1 VTAQLRGWLATRSER
16 EQRLLAVAAALA
28 LGSAALLAVAAV
40 RADLAARRARV
51 VALERELAAV
61 RRLAATLGQDGRAA
75 AGTPSTLARLQAAA
89 DAVGLGERIAA
100 MTPAADGST
109 TDDRVSLRI
118 AGASLADT
126 VGLLHALETEEPAIG
141 VARFALRKHPD
152 DATRFD
158 LVLEATQRRPT
169 P

>member
-1 VTAQLRGWLATRSER
+1 MIAQLRVWLATRSER
-16 EQRLLAVAAALA
+16 EQRLLAVAAAVA
-28 LGSAALLAVAAV
+28 VGSAALLAVAAV
-40 RADLAARRARV
+40 RGDLAARRARV
-51 VALERELAAV
+51 AALERELAAV
-61 RRLAATLGQDGRAA
+61 RRLAATLGQEGRGAA
-75 AGTPSTLARLQAAA
+75 DTPSTLARLQAAA

-100 MTPAADGST
+100 MTPAADGGS
-109 TDDRVSLRI
+109 DDRVSLRI

-126 VGLLHALETEEPAIG
+126 VGLLHALETDEPALG

-158 LVLEATQRRPT
+158 LVLETTQRRPA